1 MSMREPRPLPIID
14 ENSQNASNDDLNSLR
29 INVPMSP
36 NHGKR
41 TMSKRSTIFPELA
54 EQILL
59 QNKAQLFKDEMLHT
73 NTIQEEEFFQFE
85 LNKAYSDEN
94 G

>member
-1 MSMREPRPLPIID
+1 VIDYGEHHRMSMREPRPLPIID

-36 NHGKR
+36 NNGKR

-59 QNKAQLFKDEMLHT
+59 QNKA
-73 NTIQEEEFFQFE
+73 
-85 LNKAYSDEN
+85 
-94 G
+94 